1 MNLST
6 IKRFLLENEH
16 INKICASLYRMGG
29 WNKVKKRG
37 NSVIYNNTYLSR
49 CTISISGQ
57 NNQIIFNGTNYFKR
71 CKFYITGNNNR
82 IVIGD
87 KVCGYDATFIIEDSN
102 GSIEVGYKTL
112 FAGKIEIASTE
123 GAVISV
129 GEECLF
135 SSEVDIRNG
144 DSHSIL
150 DENGE
155 RINKAE
161 DVQIGNDVWVAH
173 RAMILKGAVILN
185 HSVVGAGAIVTSK
198 FDRSNVVLAGSPAR
212 IVKEKICWKH
222 EKIQS
227 FYQKK

>member
-6 IKRFLLENEH
+6 IKRFLLENKH
-16 INKICASLYRMGG
+16 INKICAALYRMEG
-29 WNKVKKRG
+29 NKVKKRG
-37 NSVIYNNTYLSR
+37 NSVVYNNTYLSR

-102 GSIEVGYKTL
+102 GTIEVGYKTL
-112 FAGKIEIASTE
+112 FTGKIEVACTE
-123 GAVISV
+123 GAAITI
-129 GEECLF
+129 GQECLF
-135 SSEVDIRNG
+135 SSDVDIRNG

-155 RINKAE
+155 RINQAE
-161 DVQIGNDVWVAH
+161 DIGIGNHVWIGH
-173 RAMILKGAVILN
+173 RAMILKGAVIRE
-185 HSVVGAGAIVTSK
+185 HSVIGAGAIVTRA
-198 FDRSNVVLAGSPAR
+198 FDEPNIVLAGSPAR
-212 IVKEKICWKH
+212 IVKEKITWNH
-222 EKIQS
+222 ER
-227 FYQKK
+227 

>member
-37 NSVIYNNTYLSR
+37 NSVVYNNTYMSR
-49 CTISISGQ
+49 CTISINGQ
-57 NNQIIFNGTNYFKR
+57 NNQIIFSGTNYFKC

-102 GSIEVGYKTL
+102 GTIEVGYKTL
-112 FAGKIEIASTE
+112 FTGKIEVACTE
-123 GAVISV
+123 GAAISI
-129 GEECLF
+129 GQECLF
-135 SSEVDIRNG
+135 SSDVDIRNG

-161 DVQIGNDVWVAH
+161 DIWIGNNVWTGH
-173 RAMILKGAVILN
+173 RAMILKGAVIREQ
-185 HSVVGAGAIVTSK
+185 SVIGAGAIVTRA
-198 FDRSNVVLAGSPAR
+198 FDEPNIVLAGSPAR
-212 IVKEKICWKH
+212 IVKEKITWNH
-222 EKIQS
+222 ER
-227 FYQKK
+227 

>member
-29 WNKVKKRG
+29 WNKAKKRG
-37 NSVIYNNTYLSR
+37 NSVVYNNTYLSR

-57 NNQIIFNGTNYFKR
+57 NNQIIFSGTNYFKC

-102 GSIEVGYKTL
+102 GTIEVGYKTL
-112 FAGKIEIASTE
+112 FTGKIEVACTE
-123 GAVISV
+123 GAAISI
-129 GEECLF
+129 GQECLF
-135 SSEVDIRNG
+135 SSDVDIRNG

-161 DVQIGNDVWVAH
+161 DIIIGDNVWIGH
-173 RAMILKGAVILN
+173 RAIVLKGAVIGCD
-185 HSVVGAGAIVTSK
+185 SVIGAGAVVTRK
-198 FDRSNVVLAGSPAR
+198 FTNPNMVIGGNPAK
-212 IVKEKICWKH
+212 IIKEHIRWEH
-222 EKIQS
+222 ERL
-227 FYQKK
+227 